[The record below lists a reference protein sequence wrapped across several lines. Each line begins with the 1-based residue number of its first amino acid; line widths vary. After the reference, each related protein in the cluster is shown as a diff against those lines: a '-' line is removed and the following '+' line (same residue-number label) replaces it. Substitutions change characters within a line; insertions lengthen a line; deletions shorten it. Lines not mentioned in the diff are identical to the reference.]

1 MSRKGVYIRELF
13 GRRQIFTD
21 QSNIDSTNILTV
33 LGEAY
38 VIHEQNQSEIQYL
51 FEYVNGKQ
59 PILSREKEI
68 RPEINERVVDNMA
81 SEILEF
87 KLGYEFGSPITYV
100 QRARKDMNSD
110 GLIKRTTKKLFGNR
124 ESQIEDM
131 RIAAINEM
139 LTEESKASK
148 DLQLAKDVKTCGVG
162 YRLILPK
169 RFVTGSS
176 VFDLLVLN
184 PMNTFVVYSNDAYRE
199 PVLGVTYFP
208 HIDGTITFGCYTKKM
223 YYEIEMGV
231 TSNDFY
237 PGFKAAPNVLGMIPI
252 IEYIND
258 FDRMGCFERVIPL
271 MDSLNTIDSDRVND
285 IAQHVQ
291 NLLWGDNIEIDD
303 EQYKKMRQ
311 DGMIVTKS
319 PTGRTATLKYLEC
332 TLDQNGNQM
341 LVDYVKQ
348 QILDICSVPS
358 RSELSGGSTGS
369 ATNMSTGWMA
379 AETDAKSKEQIWTA
393 SERRETAV
401 ILAIIKSSNE
411 VDADIS
417 ELSLADLDIKFSR
430 SRTYDLAT
438 KCNSLATL
446 IHVGIDPLRAI
457 ETVGLFTDP
466 QQVALD
472 SAERIDK
479 ILFPGDSN
487 NATDDNGDDDPY
499 KKRQPDI
506 TDQPSQKSVSD

>member
-1 MSRKGVYIRELF
+1 MELF
-13 GRRQIFTD
+13 GRKQIFTD
-21 QSNIDSTNILTV
+21 ELNIDATNILPV
-33 LGEAY
+33 LSEAFT
-38 VIHEQNQSEIQYL
+38 IHEMNRSEIQYL
-51 FEYVNGKQ
+51 FEYARGKQ
-59 PILSREKEI
+59 PILKREKEV
-68 RPEINERVVDNMA
+68 RPEINERIVDNMA

-100 QRARKDMNSD
+100 QRARKDMKSA
-110 GLIKRTTKKLFGNR
+110 GFFKRAIQKIFGSK

-139 LTEESKASK
+139 LTEESKSSK

-169 RFVTGSS
+169 RFKTGSS

-208 HIDGTITFGCYTKKM
+208 RSDGSILFGCYAKNQ
-223 YYEIEMGV
+223 YFEIERGV
-231 TSNDFY
+231 SSGSYYQDF
-237 PGFKAAPNVLGMIPI
+237 KVLPNVLGQVPI

-258 FDRMGCFERVIPL
+258 FDRMGCFEKAIPL
-271 MDSLNTIDSDRVND
+271 MDALNTTDSDRVND

-303 EQYKKMRQ
+303 EQYKQMRQ

-319 PTGRTATLKYLEC
+319 PTGKTATLKYLEC
-332 TLDQNGNQM
+332 ALDQSGNQL
-341 LVDYVKQ
+341 LVDYIKQ

-379 AETDAKSKEQIWTA
+379 AETDAKAKEQIWTA

-401 ILAIIKSSNE
+401 ILSIIKNSDE
-411 VDADIS
+411 VDGDIS

-446 IHVGIDPLRAI
+446 IHIGIDPLRAI

-479 ILFPGDSN
+479 VLFPNDTPKDK
-487 NATDDNGDDDPY
+487 TDDKNDDPY